1 MTHVAVGLQDNQSL
15 PTSTPASSSGE
26 SLERKGKSEMTASIT
41 SAAASTASSATSDGP
56 EHLESA
62 HWRFEAPNLIL
73 DTNTGKARLHPVW
86 SQVVLAMD
94 LTFSQQWPK
103 FEFCAGFL

>member
-1 MTHVAVGLQDNQSL
+1 MIPVALDLQDDQCL
-15 PTSTPASSSGE
+15 PTSTPASSSADD
-26 SLERKGKSEMTASIT
+26 LEGKGAGEMTGSTT

-73 DTNTGKARLHPVW
+73 DTNTGKARLHLYAPSVR
-86 SQVVLAMD
+86 
-94 LTFSQQWPK
+94 
-103 FEFCAGFL
+103 